1 MREQHDMEQL
11 VEVEQMENNSRIEQQ
26 SQRIQ
31 DLEQHIQQMQESHNA
46 GEAAVNIVNGLQ
58 AKGVISFNENGQ
70 VNVIGNA
77 HEQPNESGGE

>member
-1 MREQHDMEQL
+1 
-11 VEVEQMENNSRIEQQ
+11 
-26 SQRIQ
+26 
-31 DLEQHIQQMQESHNA
+31 MQESHNA

-77 HEQPNESGGE
+77 HEQPNESGEEWAELYTY